1 MVGAGVLEL
10 VAAADATV
18 VVGGVWPVVV
28 GAGVV
33 VMLLLEVVGACVV
46 LLLEVGVE
54 AVVVGREDVVVL
66 LLLEVGVGAVVVERE
81 DVVWPAPAWAAG
93 VQHVDL

>member
-1 MVGAGVLEL
+1 MGAGVVGAGVLEL

-46 LLLEVGVE
+46 LLLEVGV
-54 AVVVGREDVVVL
+54 
-66 LLLEVGVGAVVVERE
+66 GAVVVERE